1 MARTAGSDREGDPR
15 PALLIV
21 SFSPISRDARVLR
34 QIQLFREQYAITT
47 VGFGPAAPGVV
58 QHHEIPVPVG
68 RSRKLRGYVE
78 SALLRLKMYRVMQWS
93 DPLVR
98 STLRALRST
107 KPERILA
114 NDIYALP
121 LALRLT
127 SGAAIHTDLH
137 EYYPGLHDDSAVWR
151 RLRKP
156 YLTWLVEKYG
166 PRAASATTVG
176 DEIADRYRD
185 HGVITEVVVNAP
197 EQKSFSPGEVSTPI
211 RLVHAG
217 AALPTR
223 RIENMMRAVA
233 QSSAD
238 VELSVLLTPNHP
250 SYVTQLEA
258 LAEELGPRVRMLP
271 PVPHDELLPTLNSFD
286 VGIHVLPA
294 TVTNQALALP
304 NKFFDFVQ
312 ARLAIIVGPTPGM
325 ARLIGEY
332 DLGAVTAG
340 FDVDQI
346 RATVDALTPEL
357 VRHWKHSADAA
368 ATPLSSASQLPVW
381 KAAVDRLSVEPR

>member
-1 MARTAGSDREGDPR
+1 MSPSAVKDPGGDPR

-21 SFSPISRDARVLR
+21 SFSPIARDARVLR
-34 QIQLFREQYAITT
+34 QIRLFQDEYAITT
-47 VGFGPAAPGVV
+47 VGFGPVAPGVV
-58 QHHEIPVPVG
+58 RHHEIPAPAG
-68 RSRKLRGYVE
+68 RARLLRGYVE
-78 SALLRLKMYRVMQWS
+78 SALLRLKLYRLMQRT

-98 STLRALRST
+98 ASLRALRT
-107 KPERILA
+107 YRPERILA

-121 LALRLT
+121 LALRLAN
-127 SGAAIHTDLH
+127 GAAIHTDLH
-137 EYYPGLHDDSAVWR
+137 EYYPGLHDDSAIWR

-156 YLTWLVEKYG
+156 YLSWLVETYG

-185 HGVITEVVVNAP
+185 HGVNTSVVVNAP
-197 EQKSFSPGEVSTPI
+197 EQKAFSPVDVSTPI

-233 QSSAD
+233 ESTAD

-250 SYVTQLEA
+250 SYVAQLEA

-271 PVPHDELLPTLNSFD
+271 PVAHEELLSTLNTFD

-325 ARLIGEY
+325 SRLVEQY
-332 DLGAVTAG
+332 DLGAVTVG
-340 FDVDQI
+340 FEVDQI
-346 RATVDALTPEL
+346 RATVDELTPE
-357 VRHWKHSADAA
+357 VVTNWKHASDAA
-368 ATPLSSASQLPVW
+368 AKPLSSATQLPVW
-381 KAAVDRLSVEPR
+381 RAAVDALSVESR